1 VEIGIGV
8 KPTRAQVGIA
18 VVVVASSSTNAKL
31 MAVGVDKN
39 AVSRA
44 RGDGVITIAACTS
57 QPLELLP
64 GRVFETCTGI
74 HHICGHAR
82 AWQAS

>member
-1 VEIGIGV
+1 LTTGSFVGVRKGYASREIGVGM

-44 RGDGVITIAACTS
+44 RGDGVEDVTT
-57 QPLELLP
+57 PRL
-64 GRVFETCTGI
+64 V
-74 HHICGHAR
+74 
-82 AWQAS
+82 ASVWEKVEHVLRW